1 MRVKFTIAVC
11 ALLVLG
17 LAVSQA
23 DAQGYRVSSRPHNV
37 VQSGNNQEL
46 GAIRLTYITAVG
58 TAAGTAVHIPAND
71 TVKITFGGLTI
82 TNAAH
87 ISVVANEIN
96 YLTEGTE
103 GTTDAD
109 GATVAVANDE
119 ATNAGTVTITIETA
133 ETITLM
139 GIRADVTGM
148 DAGEQIVAIVTSTGG
163 SDDFIDAGQ
172 ASVDSIGVRVA
183 TVMDGLDVTA
193 VGQVTVLTCD
203 GGIGADRIPSITVA
217 EGFNAAW
224 ETGAGGGFLGTDN
237 GTDTHIRVVVANVPV
252 GVSFRWPGQGN
263 FEADGTTA
271 LLPADAAFF
280 ANPMDRQDHDGDATT
295 SDREGSVGN
304 TDGTPVADGKTLVGT
319 LMYTDA
325 GDSIGDDKTKR
336 WATYRFVGLSFN
348 NTPVGAK
355 DHDALTNTFKVSPMV
370 MVDVDKAGKGGVS
383 DVWAQLWPGARSGED
398 NNRATVLSY
407 SHPVE
412 TKDEGYFVNVAE
424 CVTYLLFPYITCG
437 AHADWDTGI
446 AIANTSMD
454 DGIFGIS
461 KGATA
466 QTGSVTIYAYPTGA
480 KTADYSTAEGYT
492 GKPSVAMISGGLAG
506 GDSIAMACSGNP
518 MLAGMQGYAIVKAGF
533 RHAHGMAFV
542 LNTASGAV
550 DAVHGY
556 IALVIPDPEF
566 GGGRAPTTGETLGH

>member
-17 LAVSQA
+17 LAVSQS

-46 GAIRLTYITAVG
+46 GAIRLTYIND
-58 TAAGTAVHIPAND
+58 AAAATGTAVHIPAND
-71 TVKITFGGLTI
+71 TIKITFGGLTI
-82 TNAAH
+82 TNVAH
-87 ISVVANEIN
+87 ISVNESN

-103 GTTDAD
+103 GTTAAS
-109 GATVAVANDE
+109 GAMVAAANDKD
-119 ATNAGTVTITIETA
+119 TNVGTVTITIDTA
-133 ETITLM
+133 ATITLM

-148 DAGEQIVAIVTSTGG
+148 DAGEQIIASVTSTGG

-224 ETGAGGGFLGTDN
+224 ETGSTAGFGTD
-237 GTDTHIRVVVANVPV
+237 TDDTHIRVVVANVPV

-263 FEADGTTA
+263 FSADNMPITEG
-271 LLPADAAFF
+271 DAFF
-280 ANPMDRQDHDGDATT
+280 ANPMDRQDHDGNDDT
-295 SDREGSVGN
+295 SDREGDDA
-304 TDGTPVADGKTLVGT
+304 TDPSTLNDGKHLVGT

-325 GDSIGDDKTKR
+325 GDTIGDDKTKR
-336 WATYRFVGLSFN
+336 WATYRFVGNVFDN
-348 NTPVGAK
+348 APAGAK
-355 DHDALTNTFKVSPMV
+355 DHDALKNTFKVSPMV

-492 GKPSVAMISGGLAG
+492 GKPSVSMISGGLAG

-566 GGGRAPTTGETLGH
+566 GGGRAALTGETLGH

>member
-1 MRVKFTIAVC
+1 
-11 ALLVLG
+11 
-17 LAVSQA
+17 
-23 DAQGYRVSSRPHNV
+23 
-37 VQSGNNQEL
+37 
-46 GAIRLTYITAVG
+46 
-58 TAAGTAVHIPAND
+58 
-71 TVKITFGGLTI
+71 
-82 TNAAH
+82 
-87 ISVVANEIN
+87 
-96 YLTEGTE
+96 
-103 GTTDAD
+103 
-109 GATVAVANDE
+109 
-119 ATNAGTVTITIETA
+119 
-133 ETITLM
+133 M
-139 GIRADVTGM
+139 GVRADVTGM
-148 DAGEQIVAIVTSTGG
+148 DAGEQIIAIVTSTGG
-163 SDDFIDAGQ
+163 SDDFIEPGQ
-172 ASVDSIGVRVA
+172 TSVDSIGVRVA

-203 GGIGADRIPSITVA
+203 GGVGADRIPSITVA

-224 ETGAGGGFLGTDN
+224 ETDAGGSFLAGN
-237 GTDTHIRVVVANVPV
+237 GGTDTHIRIVVANVPT

-263 FEADGTTA
+263 FDGTDPITEG
-271 LLPADAAFF
+271 DDFF

-295 SDREGSVGN
+295 SDRTGDNADDPSSL
-304 TDGTPVADGKTLVGT
+304 PDGKHLVGT

-325 GDSIGDDKTKR
+325 GDAIGDDKTKR
-336 WATYRFVGLSFN
+336 WATYRFVGASFDN
-348 NTPVGAK
+348 DPAGAK
-355 DHDALTNTFKVSPMV
+355 DHDALKNTFKVSPMV

-383 DVWAQLWPGARSGED
+383 DVWAQLWPGAKSGED
-398 NNRATVLSY
+398 DNRATVLSY

-492 GKPSVAMISGGLAG
+492 GKPSVSMISGGLAG

>member
-23 DAQGYRVSSRPHNV
+23 DAQGYRISSRPQNV

-46 GAIRLTYITAVG
+46 GAIRLTYNATRGA
-58 TAAGTAVHIPAND
+58 AVHIPTND
-71 TVKITFGGLTI
+71 TIEITFGGLTI

-87 ISVVANEIN
+87 ISVGANEIN

-103 GTTDAD
+103 GTSDAD
-109 GATVAVANDE
+109 GATVAAANDE
-119 ATNAGTVTITIETA
+119 ATNAGTVTITIETPG
-133 ETITLM
+133 TLTLM
-139 GIRADVTGM
+139 GVRADVTGM
-148 DAGEQIVAIVTSTGG
+148 DAGEQIIARVTSTGASEDFFEPG
-163 SDDFIDAGQ
+163 QTSDDT
-172 ASVDSIGVRVA
+172 IGVRVA

-203 GGIGADRIPSITVA
+203 GGVGVDRIPSITVA

-224 ETGAGGGFLGTDN
+224 ETGAGGGFLATDN

-263 FEADGTTA
+263 FEANGTTA
-271 LLPADAAFF
+271 LDPTDAAFF
-280 ANPMDRQDHDGDATT
+280 ANPMDRQDNDGDATT
-295 SDREGSVGN
+295 SDQDGVVGN
-304 TDGTPVADGKTLVGT
+304 TEGIPLPDGKHLVGT

-325 GDSIGDDKTKR
+325 GDKIGDDKTKR
-336 WATYRFVGLSFN
+336 WATYRFVGASPDN
-348 NTPVGAK
+348 DGKA
-355 DHDALTNTFKVSPMV
+355 HDALKNTFKVSPMV
-370 MVDVDKAGKGGVS
+370 MVDVDEAGTGGVS
-383 DVWAQLWPGARSGED
+383 DVWAQLWPGAKSGAED
-398 NNRATVLSY
+398 NRATVLSY

-412 TKDEGYFVNVAE
+412 TKDEGFFVNVAE

-542 LNTASGAV
+542 LNTVSGAV

-566 GGGRAPTTGETLGH
+566 GGGRAPKTGETLGH

>member
-46 GAIRLTYITAVG
+46 GAIRLTYIND
-58 TAAGTAVHIPAND
+58 AAAATGTAVHIPAND
-71 TVKITFGGLTI
+71 TIKITFGGLTI
-82 TNAAH
+82 TNYAH
-87 ISVVANEIN
+87 ISVEGNEDT
-96 YLTEGTE
+96 YLTARVGENAGEPAT
-103 GTTDAD
+103 
-109 GATVAVANDE
+109 GATVEAANDKD
-119 ATNAGTVTITIETA
+119 TNVGTVTITIDTA
-133 ETITLM
+133 ATITLM

-148 DAGEQIVAIVTSTGG
+148 DAGEQIIASVTSTGG

-224 ETGAGGGFLGTDN
+224 ETGAGGSFLATDN
-237 GTDTHIRVVVANVPV
+237 GTDTHIRIVVANVPT

-263 FEADGTTA
+263 TNLE
-271 LLPADAAFF
+271 PAATGFF
-280 ANPMDRQDHDGDATT
+280 ANPIDRQDNDGDATT
-295 SDREGSVGN
+295 SDRTGSVDAP
-304 TDGTPVADGKTLVGT
+304 DGPPAPDGKHLVGT

-325 GDSIGDDKTKR
+325 GDAIGDDKTKR
-336 WATYRFVGLSFN
+336 WATYRFMGAPSFN
-348 NTPVGAK
+348 NAPAGAK
-355 DHDALTNTFKVSPMV
+355 DHDALKNTFKVSPMV

-398 NNRATVLSY
+398 DNRATVLSY

-492 GKPSVAMISGGLAG
+492 GKPSVSMISGGLAG

-566 GGGRAPTTGETLGH
+566 GGGRAALTGETLGH